1 MFRQQATSLTQNAAL
16 RAGCGCLSLFTLKTN
31 YHILINY
38 DFATGG
44 KRMALIGA
52 NELKRKTLIT
62 IENQPYV
69 VVDVFFA
76 SPSARGAST
85 MVKAKV
91 RNLITD
97 AVLEKTFRTSEKFE
111 EPDIVLA
118 QASCLYSDDEN
129 WYFMDETSYEQFSLT
144 REQLR
149 DDVMY
154 LKESLS
160 LHVMKY
166 NGNAI
171 AIQLPQFVE
180 LTVSTTEPGGRADTG
195 SGGATKPATLE
206 TGLTVRVPLFIKEGE
221 TVRVNTQTGEFS
233 SRA

>member
-1 MFRQQATSLTQNAAL
+1 
-16 RAGCGCLSLFTLKTN
+16 
-31 YHILINY
+31 
-38 DFATGG
+38 
-44 KRMALIGA
+44 MALIGA

-62 IENQPYV
+62 IENQPYA

-85 MVKAKV
+85 MVRTKL

-97 AVLEKTFRTSEKFE
+97 AVLEKTFRTGEKFA
-111 EPDIVLA
+111 EPDVVLA

-129 WYFMDETSYEQFSLT
+129 YHFMDETSYEQFSLT

-149 DDVMY
+149 GDVQY
-154 LKESLS
+154 LKEGLS

-171 AIQLPQFVE
+171 AIELPQFVE
-180 LTVSTTEPGGRADTG
+180 LTVSVTEPGSRADTG

-221 TVRVNTQTGEFS
+221 IVRVSTQTGEFA